1 MHRITRTNSM
11 AIHTKLLGNE
21 LQKKGEKNQ
30 DTNLKNKSFKLTT
43 IFFILEVSLVRLQKL
58 STLIQKK
65 KDLNCFWIRTFY
77 SLEFQLQ

>member
-30 DTNLKNKSFKLTT
+30 DTNLKNESFKLTT

-58 STLIQKK
+58 SILILKIKK
-65 KDLNCFWIRTFY
+65 FAFWIRTFY

>member
-1 MHRITRTNSM
+1 M

-30 DTNLKNKSFKLTT
+30 DTNLKNESFKLTT

-58 STLIQKK
+58 SILILKIKK
-65 KDLNCFWIRTFY
+65 NVFGFVLFIVWSFSCSKNRGDIAE
-77 SLEFQLQ
+77 S

>member
-1 MHRITRTNSM
+1 M

-30 DTNLKNKSFKLTT
+30 DTNLKNESFKLTT
-43 IFFILEVSLVRLQKL
+43 FFFILEVSLVRLQKL
-58 STLIQKK
+58 SILILKIKK
-65 KDLNCFWIRTFY
+65 FAFWIRTFY

>member
-30 DTNLKNKSFKLTT
+30 DTNLKNESFKLTT
-43 IFFILEVSLVRLQKL
+43 FFFILEVSLVRLQKL
-58 STLIQKK
+58 SILILKIKK
-65 KDLNCFWIRTFY
+65 FAFWIRTFY

>member
-30 DTNLKNKSFKLTT
+30 DTNLKNESFKLTT

-58 STLIQKK
+58 SILILKIKK
-65 KDLNCFWIRTFY
+65 IAFWIRTFY